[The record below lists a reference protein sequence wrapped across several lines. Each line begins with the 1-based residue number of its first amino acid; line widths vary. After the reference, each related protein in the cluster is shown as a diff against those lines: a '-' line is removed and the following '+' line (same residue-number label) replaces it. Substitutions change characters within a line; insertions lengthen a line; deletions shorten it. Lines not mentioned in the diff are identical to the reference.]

1 MERIVANINSIIY
14 GCNNLDILL
23 LISDVSSYKN
33 KLERKVPKHDTNP
46 KKLLFNPKNNR
57 V

>member
-1 MERIVANINSIIY
+1 MY

-23 LISDVSSYKN
+23 LSRDVSSYKN
-33 KLERKVPKHDTNP
+33 KADINVPRHDTNP
-46 KKLLFNPKNNR
+46 KKLLFNPKNIN